1 MDIIDINPSKKPDN
15 MPLNNIAYFADD
27 LQEHDEILSRQF
39 QKRLDEKEKLAK
51 SLFFDLTHIG
61 SSDNSLGRNN
71 NRLILKDFNDTKKRL
86 SLKSGVQNKLIFWLG
101 MEEEFIVLLQHF
113 LSTGKL
119 SDHQRLEAQHQL
131 AESLAFYNQLKMI
144 KESIHYLAKK

>member
-1 MDIIDINPSKKPDN
+1 MDIIDIKPSKKPDN
-15 MPLNNIAYFADD
+15 ILLSNIAYFADD
-27 LQEHDEILSRQF
+27 LEEHNEIRLRRF

-51 SLFFDLTHIG
+51 ALLFDLKHNG
-61 SSDNSLGRNN
+61 SSDNSSGRNN

-86 SLKSGVQNKLIFWLG
+86 SLKSRVHKKLIFWLG

-119 SDHQRLEAQHQL
+119 PDHQRLEANRQL

-144 KESIHYLAKK
+144 KESIHYLANK